1 MKHGHVALVGILLV
15 GIMLIGGCVA
25 GAAKDGDTVRVHYT
39 GRLADDTIFDSS
51 VGSDPL
57 EFTIGSEQV
66 IPGFEQAVVGM
77 KPGESKTI
85 TIPAEEAYGPRYKE
99 WVFAVDRD
107 QLPEDVEPQVGSIL
121 DLVIMPNAVMTV
133 IVIAVSETSVIVDA
147 NHPLA
152 GQDLVFDIELVEIV
166 KVAR

>member
-39 GRLADDTIFDSS
+39 GSLADDTVFDTS

>member
-1 MKHGHVALVGILLV
+1 MKTAHVILIGILLAGV
-15 GIMLIGGCVA
+15 TFITGCTVEQVET
-25 GAAKDGDTVRVHYT
+25 GDTVRVHYT
-39 GRLADDTIFDSS
+39 GSLTDGTVFDTS

-77 KPGESKTI
+77 KLGESKTV

-99 WVFAVDRD
+99 WVFAIDRD

-121 DLVIMPNAVMTV
+121 DLVVMPNAVMTV

-152 GQDLVFDIELVEIV
+152 GQDLTFDIELVEIV
-166 KVAR
+166 GVAQ